1 MQRLSVDFTHALTFK
16 LERNYRSTGHILAAA
31 NAVISRNMHRIG
43 KTLYT
48 AEGSGERVKI
58 VRCEN
63 QEAEAVTVAEA
74 ILKLQGDRRLDDIAI
89 LFRTN
94 AQAKALEKAL
104 IQRKI
109 PCVVVKGTSFYE
121 REEVRHCL
129 AYLSLVAD
137 RNDDLAFRR
146 VLNVP
151 TRGLSDKTL
160 TVIEEHAAKIGSS
173 LATAAKQ
180 LLEGSVDAPPL
191 SAKAAKSLSAFL
203 DMLAGLEQE
212 TRAMSTRE
220 GVDTVIK
227 RSGLLELYADKAAK
241 DPLEE
246 GRLDNIRDLVSLAA
260 SSGTSSL
267 QVDFPTLSPIVCFLH
282 ELSLKG
288 SSGDDALLEPTDR
301 SLSSQEGDGR
311 FVEAARPVQLMTI
324 HAAKGLEF
332 MAVFICGAVDGLI
345 PLRMSDAGTAAQEA
359 ADLEEERRL
368 FYVAITRARRHLCI
382 TYHTDWTF
390 DFRSKRMLSSQ
401 PSPFLADIPAAAC
414 VRSDSPYTEFTS
426 GMRRK
431 SGGQQQAGNKQRLA
445 STDYRYN
452 NRR

>member
-1 MQRLSVDFTHALTFK
+1 MT
-16 LERNYRSTGHILAAA
+16 
-31 NAVISRNMHRIG
+31 
-43 KTLYT
+43 
-48 AEGSGERVKI
+48 
-58 VRCEN
+58 
-63 QEAEAVTVAEA
+63 
-74 ILKLQGDRRLDDIAI
+74 
-89 LFRTN
+89 
-94 AQAKALEKAL
+94 
-104 IQRKI
+104 
-109 PCVVVKGTSFYE
+109 TSPSDGCY
-121 REEVRHCL
+121 
-129 AYLSLVAD
+129 
-137 RNDDLAFRR
+137 
-146 VLNVP
+146 NVP

-160 TVIEEHAAKIGSS
+160 AVIEEHAAKTGSS
-173 LATAAKQ
+173 LAHAAKK
-180 LLEGSVDAPPL
+180 LLEGSVEAPPF

-227 RSGLLELYADKAAK
+227 RSGLLELYAEKAAK
-241 DPLEE
+241 DPLEA

-267 QVDFPTLSPIVCFLH
+267 LVDLPTLSPIACFLH

-288 SSGDDALLEPTDR
+288 SSGDDALLEPADDG
-301 SLSSQEGDGR
+301 SLPSQEGKGVDQ
-311 FVEAARPVQLMTI
+311 ARQVQLMTV

-345 PLRMSDAGTAAQEA
+345 PLRMSEAGTAAQEA

-390 DFRSKRMLSSQ
+390 DFRSKRILPSQ

-414 VRSDSPYTEFTS
+414 VRSDSSYTGLAT
-426 GMRRK
+426 GNRRK
-431 SGGQQQAGNKQRLA
+431 FGGQQQPGSKQRIA